1 MTICLIMF
9 QLKSYAENRYS
20 TVLEGVT
27 ISSQGFSTY
36 RPNNTTRDDYFIN
49 NPPLFYQL
57 YVFLLGVSFVSITAL
72 ICISFPFLLLQQY
85 PKLHKLSNIKKNE
98 KSRLKFR
105 NLFWGMV
112 LALGC
117 FTLGVLIFAA
127 WHVYSFGLQW
137 ETVYSFIYPM
147 MIIGLVIVYFYSFV
161 WAVVVTIKATKK
173 NSLIM
178 IPPLLYLIFC
188 LNPKKQPVVGS
199 VHILIQILW
208 QGIAFFVI
216 ESSLSTVA
224 FCTCGILLAL
234 FVDPVQV
241 ITNVAIYVTT
251 FLCVVYAFGIVFELT
266 DELKIKG
273 NINAASRIPFCLKIF
288 VLVFILF
295 LVVLFVIIFGFTYAS
310 IVFFAGSTDQ
320 LNLFSSIGEL
330 LPIVIA
336 SVVGWGLR
344 HQFQTYVNQAKM
356 DSTTNRPILSTT
368 TEIEDANVN
377 ISKSV

>member
-1 MTICLIMF
+1 MYPI
-9 QLKSYAENRYS
+9 
-20 TVLEGVT
+20 
-27 ISSQGFSTY
+27 
-36 RPNNTTRDDYFIN
+36 
-49 NPPLFYQL
+49 
-57 YVFLLGVSFVSITAL
+57 LLAVSFVSITAL
-72 ICISFPFLLLQQY
+72 ISVSFSFLLLQQY
-85 PKLHKLSNIKKNE
+85 PLLHELSNIKKNE

-127 WHVYSFGLQW
+127 WHIHSFGLQW
-137 ETVYSFIYPM
+137 ETVYSYIYPM
-147 MIIGLVIVYFYSFV
+147 IIVGLVIVYLKSFF
-161 WAVVVTIKATKK
+161 WAVVVTIRSTKS
-173 NSLIM
+173 NTLIM

-188 LNPKKQPVVGS
+188 LSPKKQSAVRS
-199 VHILIQILW
+199 VIQIFW
-208 QGIAFFVI
+208 QGIAVFVI

-224 FCTCGILLAL
+224 FFTCGILLAL

-241 ITNVAIYVTT
+241 ITNVAIYVAT
-251 FLCVVYAFGIVFELT
+251 FLCMVYAFGIVFELT

-273 NINAASRIPFCLKIF
+273 NINAAYRIPFCLKIF
-288 VLVFILF
+288 ITVFILF

-310 IVFFAGSTDQ
+310 IVFFADSNDQ

-344 HQFQTYVNQAKM
+344 HQFQIYFNQAEM
-356 DSTTNRPILSTT
+356 DSNKPVLTKMK
-368 TEIEDANVN
+368 DASAN
-377 ISKSV
+377 ISKFM